1 MRVAVVYESLMNITR
16 GIVEAD
22 TADTP
27 RDPSS
32 G

>member
-16 GIVEAD
+16 GIAEAV